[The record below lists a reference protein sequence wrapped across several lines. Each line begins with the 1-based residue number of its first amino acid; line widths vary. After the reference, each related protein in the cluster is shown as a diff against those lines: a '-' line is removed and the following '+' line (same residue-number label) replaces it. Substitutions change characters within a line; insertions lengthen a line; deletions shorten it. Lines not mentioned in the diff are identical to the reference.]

1 MNPFL
6 EAIVENR
13 PADALERLELPG
25 EYVAAHLR
33 AEDTGMFRGTADK
46 DVRKSLRVGPVAMP
60 EPAPDE
66 VVVAV
71 MASSI
76 NYNTVW
82 SATFEPVPTFE
93 FLRRYGAQ
101 GGWAARH
108 DQPFQVVGSD
118 AAGVVVRTGS
128 NVRRWRIGDHVVVH
142 PVHVDEQEPVTH
154 EDAMLG
160 TEMRAWG
167 YETNY
172 GGLGEF
178 AVARASMLVPKP
190 PHLTWEEAA
199 VTPMCGSTAYRMLV
213 GRHGARMK
221 QGDVVLVWGAAG
233 GLGAY
238 AVQFV
243 RNGGGIPVAVVG
255 SARKAEAVRRLG
267 CEVVID
273 RSEIGLSDDPD
284 PSPEEVIAAGKR
296 LGGIIRRETGRDP
309 DIVFEHVGRA
319 TFGISVFVAARGGT
333 VVTCGSST
341 GHHHEFDNRYLWMR
355 LKRVIGSHGANLQEQ
370 AETGQLVATGAVSP
384 TLSALYPLAEVGEAT
399 RLVQRNEHVGK
410 VGVLCL
416 APEPGLGVTAPELRA
431 RIGADRINPLRDF
444 APASSL

>member
-33 AEDTGMFRGTADK
+33 AEDTGMFHGTADK

-273 RSEIGLSDDPD
+273 RSEIGLSDDPA

-341 GHHHEFDNRYLWMR
+341 GYHHEFDNRYLWMR